1 MSGDKEKPQRFI
13 VAGVYTRVMPVLH
26 TAWDEFL
33 LALTMMNRVS
43 MRTLSVGIT
52 VYQGEYA
59 FPWPLISAALIVAI
73 VPISL
78 LIAVFQERVV
88 GGLTAGGVKG

>member
-1 MSGDKEKPQRFI
+1 MAGLAT
-13 VAGVYTRVMPVLH
+13 VAVLSFLEG
-26 TAWDEFL
+26 WKEFL

-52 VYQGEYA
+52 LYQGEYA
-59 FPWPLISAALIVAI
+59 FPWPLMSAALIVAI
-73 VPISL
+73 VPISI
-78 LIAVFQERVV
+78 LIALFQERVV